1 MKEDRTGK
9 LAELEALNK
18 EIAALHN
25 NCDFLE
31 KNYDVR
37 KTARANEIDALG
49 KAKAVL
55 NGADYG
61 ADSFIQ
67 ISEDPKPEAEAA
79 QEMTKDLE

>member
-37 KTARANEIDALG
+37 KTARGNEIDALG

-55 NGADYG
+55 SGADY
-61 ADSFIQ
+61 SFIQ
-67 ISEDPKPEAEAA
+67 LSEEPAPEAEAA
-79 QEMTKDLE
+79 NEMTK